1 MERHLRTVHKI
12 EGPVNV
18 KPDGF
23 DEKMAKKAK
32 KLFWRQRKALMPPE
46 LDDGNS
52 DENSEEKFAQNGLL
66 DLSSSK
72 NDQNIDTLPLPLSFG
87 SYESSVTSTDPNG
100 KPILG
105 ELNFI
110 PMRNSENEKD
120 QIEENYIGTSNYA
133 IDVTNM
139 NTEEPTD
146 TQEVRKFKKVQE
158 KINFMKKI

>member
-66 DLSSSK
+66 DLSSSTAGQKIKKSPGKKLMKSNKSKK
-72 NDQNIDTLPLPLSFG
+72 NSFLA
-87 SYESSVTSTDPNG
+87 V
-100 KPILG
+100 
-105 ELNFI
+105 LNF
-110 PMRNSENEKD
+110 
-120 QIEENYIGTSNYA
+120 
-133 IDVTNM
+133 
-139 NTEEPTD
+139 
-146 TQEVRKFKKVQE
+146 F
-158 KINFMKKI
+158 